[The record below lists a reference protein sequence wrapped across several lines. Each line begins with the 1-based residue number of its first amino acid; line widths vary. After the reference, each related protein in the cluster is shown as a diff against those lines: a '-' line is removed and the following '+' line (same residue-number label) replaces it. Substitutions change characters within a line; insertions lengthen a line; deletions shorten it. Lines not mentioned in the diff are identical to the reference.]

1 MGVALQVVQAV
12 VSLSFLAL
20 GLFTVVD
27 WLGHRERSRG
37 YLALALGTLGLTSVI
52 GQLNAVTG
60 YRFGGPIE
68 DLALVFFMT
77 SGYALLL
84 FRDSLIP
91 LSRRLRIGAL
101 LLTLA
106 ATALA
111 LIVTLPA
118 DPRQRPN
125 TLQSVVT
132 IVVVVVWSA
141 CVIEPIVRFWIA
153 SRRRPAVQRA
163 RLRAIAAG
171 YGAIV
176 MILLVAGF
184 GGAATTNPVVQWL
197 FEGVAVVALPL
208 LYVGFAAPRW
218 LRRLWR
224 KREENQYRDAVHDLV
239 IFRPNRPKMARRAA
253 EWGLRLVGADGI
265 AIVDANG
272 ELLALRNLA
281 PDAAHHLAA
290 QVDPK
295 GQPSLLATPGSTRND
310 AIVVPLPLDLGMGA
324 MVVVSGPYTPFF
336 GTDEVGRLRVYAA
349 NITAALDRARV
360 TERLASLE
368 KTKTQFLNLAS
379 HELRSPL
386 GVINGYLSMLE
397 QGSLGQLQESGV
409 RAVEVLK
416 AKTAELN
423 LLVAQML
430 DSARL
435 EDGRLA
441 LKRERVDLRDVAAE
455 AMQVVRPL
463 ARPDH
468 VMTLETPPVPVNVMG
483 DADRI
488 KTIASNLL
496 ENAIKY
502 SPNGGR
508 IQCLVSIADRL
519 ATLRVVDSGVGIA
532 REDLARLF
540 NRFERIESRETSH
553 VGGTGLGLYLS
564 RELARQHGGDIHV
577 ESRPQFGSTFTLT
590 LPLASASMD
599 VADPVAP
606 EPEPVVPRL
615 HVVGADADN
624 DSESRLA

>member
-1 MGVALQVVQAV
+1 VVGAALQIVQAV

-20 GLFTVVD
+20 GVFTVAD
-27 WLGHRERSRG
+27 WLRHRERSRG
-37 YLALALGTLGLTSVI
+37 TLALALGTLGLTSVA
-52 GQLNAVTG
+52 GQINALTG
-60 YRFGGPIE
+60 YHLSAIG
-68 DLALVFFMT
+68 DLALVLFMV

-84 FRDSLIP
+84 FRDSFIP

-101 LLTLA
+101 VLSAA
-106 ATALA
+106 ATAFALA
-111 LIVTLPA
+111 VTLPS
-118 DPRQRPN
+118 DPHQRP
-125 TLQSVVT
+125 TALQSLAT
-132 IVVVVVWSA
+132 IVLVLVWSA
-141 CVIEPIVRFWIA
+141 CVIEPIIRFWIA
-153 SRRRPAVQRA
+153 SSRRPAVQRA

-176 MILLVAGF
+176 VILLVAGF
-184 GGAATTNPVVQWL
+184 GGASTTSPVVQWL
-197 FEGVAVVALPL
+197 FEAVAIVALPL
-208 LYVGFAAPRW
+208 LYASFAAPKW

-224 KREENQYRDAVHDLV
+224 LREEDEYRDAIHDLV
-239 IFRPNRPKMARRAA
+239 LFSPDRPTLAKRAS
-253 EWGLRLVGADGI
+253 EWGLRLVGAEGI

-272 ELLALRNLA
+272 EVLALRGLA
-281 PDAAHHLAA
+281 KEAAMRLAG
-290 QVDPK
+290 QLDLK
-295 GQPSLLATPGSTRND
+295 GQPRLLATPGSSRED

-336 GTDEVGRLRVYAA
+336 GTDEVSRLRGYAA

-360 TERLASLE
+360 TERLAALE

-397 QGSLGQLQESGV
+397 QGSLGQLQEAGL

-441 LKRERVDLRDVAAE
+441 LKRDRLDLREVASA
-455 AMQVVRPL
+455 AMQAVRPL
-463 ARPDH
+463 AGPNH
-468 VMTLETPPVPVNVMG
+468 LLTLETPPAEVTVMG

-488 KTIASNLL
+488 KTIVSNLL

-508 IQCLVSIADRL
+508 VQCIVSMAEGV
-519 ATLRVVDSGVGIA
+519 ATLQVVDGGVGIA
-532 REDLARLF
+532 GEDLPKLF
-540 NRFERIESRETSH
+540 NRFERIEHRETSH

-577 ESRPQFGSTFTLT
+577 ESRPHAGSTFTLT
-590 LPLASASMD
+590 LPL
-599 VADPVAP
+599 VIVTPKLTEPVTS
-606 EPEPVVPRL
+606 EPEPAAPRL
-615 HVVGADADN
+615 HVVDGEADA